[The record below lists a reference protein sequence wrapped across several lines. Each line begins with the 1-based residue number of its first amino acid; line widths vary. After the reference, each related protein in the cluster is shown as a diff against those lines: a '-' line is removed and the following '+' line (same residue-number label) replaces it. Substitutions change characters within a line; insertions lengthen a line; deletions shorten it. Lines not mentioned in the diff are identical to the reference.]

1 MHQWF
6 SVFYLRRSVIG
17 AANRWE
23 TVLAWLVFLGYAT
36 VIFYLSSQ
44 SEPPRLPFPVFPGLD
59 KIVHACEF
67 GLFGLVVF
75 WAVGCSFQTLS
86 VRSKGIVSVV
96 ISVLYGVSD
105 EIHQTFVPMRLGD
118 PFDVL
123 ADAAGAVGVLIAFRI
138 IHGSRCD
145 GPFQVR

>member
-1 MHQWF
+1 M
-6 SVFYLRRSVIG
+6 FYLRRSVIG

-23 TVLAWLVFLGYAT
+23 TVSAWLVFIGYAT

-67 GLFGLVVF
+67 GLFCLVIF

-123 ADAAGAVGVLIAFRI
+123 ADAAGAVGILIAFRI
-138 IHGSRCD
+138 IYGSRCD